1 MESLIEDEESR
12 FFDAHE
18 DIASC
23 STAIAFDAS
32 PPSISAYDVW
42 IKSPGNAEERREKF
56 LHWMGVNVEES
67 DNVDRFSASVNEATT
82 VLRSLRSEDEF
93 SSCRCD
99 SSVFSPSDNVDR
111 IVKESLCNEDDDISS
126 SLCSESPA
134 NVNGGEIEPKS
145 LNVMISASEQRDVG
159 GIMKRVKEKWL
170 SRLHKARSKEKG
182 EDHHHSSEAE
192 VSGSG
197 RIERV
202 KVKEYK
208 KEAKEL
214 SALFKG
220 QEIQAHEGAILAMKF
235 SPDGRYLAS
244 AGEDKVLRVWSV
256 VEDERCEEHD
266 VPKMDPSCIYF
277 EVSNLSELRPVAV
290 EKDGVN
296 GGSLMSPRKT
306 TESACVIIPP
316 KIFRVVDKPV
326 HEFLGHSGDIL
337 DVSWSKNNRLL
348 SASADSSVR
357 LWQIG
362 CEDCLGIYSHSNY
375 VTSVQF
381 NPVDD
386 DHFITGSIDGK
397 VRIWSAS
404 RYQVVDWVD
413 ARSIVTAVCYRP
425 DGQGVII
432 GTLTSECRFYN
443 VTGHCLQLDG
453 HICLHNKKKSSNK
466 RIISFQFD
474 STDPSRVMVASAD
487 SQVRIISGRNVVH
500 KYKGSRNAGNQISAS
515 FTGDGKHIISA
526 CDDSSVYVW
535 NCVPHDPEPPSPG
548 FFSHTKRIKIRSFE
562 KFSADVSV
570 AIPWCGFSSPG
581 ISGGSELSPSLF
593 SLGREY
599 VLDSPKGAATW
610 PEEKLASSFSPVRAI
625 RRSHYRF
632 LRSSCRRTAES
643 SHLWGL
649 VIVTGGWD
657 GRIRLFHNYGLP
669 VPV

>member
-1 MESLIEDEESR
+1 M
-12 FFDAHE
+12 
-18 DIASC
+18 
-23 STAIAFDAS
+23 
-32 PPSISAYDVW
+32 
-42 IKSPGNAEERREKF
+42 
-56 LHWMGVNVEES
+56 EES

-337 DVSWSKNNRLL
+337 DVSWSKNNVSL
-348 SASADSSVR
+348 
-357 LWQIG
+357 
-362 CEDCLGIYSHSNY
+362 HS
-375 VTSVQF
+375 
-381 NPVDD
+381 
-386 DHFITGSIDGK
+386 
-397 VRIWSAS
+397 
-404 RYQVVDWVD
+404 
-413 ARSIVTAVCYRP
+413 
-425 DGQGVII
+425 
-432 GTLTSECRFYN
+432 
-443 VTGHCLQLDG
+443 
-453 HICLHNKKKSSNK
+453 
-466 RIISFQFD
+466 
-474 STDPSRVMVASAD
+474 
-487 SQVRIISGRNVVH
+487 
-500 KYKGSRNAGNQISAS
+500 
-515 FTGDGKHIISA
+515 
-526 CDDSSVYVW
+526 
-535 NCVPHDPEPPSPG
+535 
-548 FFSHTKRIKIRSFE
+548 
-562 KFSADVSV
+562 
-570 AIPWCGFSSPG
+570 
-581 ISGGSELSPSLF
+581 
-593 SLGREY
+593 
-599 VLDSPKGAATW
+599 
-610 PEEKLASSFSPVRAI
+610 
-625 RRSHYRF
+625 
-632 LRSSCRRTAES
+632 
-643 SHLWGL
+643 
-649 VIVTGGWD
+649 
-657 GRIRLFHNYGLP
+657 
-669 VPV
+669 

>member
-1 MESLIEDEESR
+1 M
-12 FFDAHE
+12 
-18 DIASC
+18 ASC
-23 STAIAFDAS
+23 SSAIAS
-32 PPSISAYDVW
+32 PPSIYGDFPYEVW

-56 LHWMGVNVEES
+56 LHWMGVNVEEEPSKS
-67 DNVDRFSASVNEATT
+67 DNVDRFSTSFSEAATT
-82 VLRSLRSEDEF
+82 GLRSEDEF

-99 SSVFSPSDNVDR
+99 SSVFSPSEHVDR
-111 IVKESLCNEDDDISS
+111 IVKEVDVEDQSNGMVSRSLGFDDDDDDDDDISS
-126 SLCSESPA
+126 SLCSTDQIVKE
-134 NVNGGEIEPKS
+134 NGDEIEPKS
-145 LNVMISASEQRDVG
+145 LNVVISASEQRDAG
-159 GIMKRVKEKWL
+159 GIMKRVKDKWL
-170 SRLHKARSKEKG
+170 SRLHKARSKEKTEDLSG
-182 EDHHHSSEAE
+182 EAS
-192 VSGSG
+192 VSGSS

-202 KVKEYK
+202 
-208 KEAKEL
+208 
-214 SALFKG
+214 KG
-220 QEIQAHEGAILAMKF
+220 QEIQAHQGAILAMKF

-244 AGEDKVLRVWSV
+244 AGEDRVLRVWSV

-266 VPKMDPSCIYF
+266 VPKMDPTCIYF

-296 GGSLMSPRKT
+296 GSLMSPRKT

-326 HEFLGHSGDIL
+326 HEFIGHGGDIL

-362 CEDCLGIYSHSNY
+362 REDCLGIYSHSNY

-404 RYQVVDWVD
+404 HCQVVDWAD
-413 ARSIVTAVCYRP
+413 ARGIVTAVCYRP
-425 DGQGVII
+425 DGTAVIV

-535 NCVPHDPEPPSPG
+535 NCVAHDPEPPSPG
-548 FFSHTKRIKIRSFE
+548 FFSHTKRVKIRSFE

-570 AIPWCGFSSPG
+570 AIPWCGFSSPVN
-581 ISGGSELSPSLF
+581 SGGSDLSPSLF

-610 PEEKLASSFSPVRAI
+610 PEEKLASSFSPVKAI

>member
-1 MESLIEDEESR
+1 MESLTEDEESR

-18 DIASC
+18 DIAYE
-23 STAIAFDAS
+23 AS

-56 LHWMGVNVEES
+56 LHWMGVNVEEEKPHKS
-67 DNVDRFSASVNEATT
+67 DNVDRFSTTSASEPTT

-99 SSVFSPSDNVDR
+99 SSVFSPSENVDR
-111 IVKESLCNEDDDISS
+111 IVKEVDIDDDDDDISS
-126 SLCSESPA
+126 SLCSGSPSA
-134 NVNGGEIEPKS
+134 DKIVKVNGGEIEPKS
-145 LNVMISASEQRDVG
+145 ISASEQREVG
-159 GIMKRVKEKWL
+159 GIVKRVKERWL
-170 SRLHKARSKEKG
+170 SRLHKARSKEKT
-182 EDHHHSSEAE
+182 EESVSEAE
-192 VSGSG
+192 VSGS

-220 QEIQAHEGAILAMKF
+220 QEIQAHQGAILAMKF

-244 AGEDKVLRVWSV
+244 AGEDRVLRVWSV
-256 VEDERCEEHD
+256 VEDERCVEHD

-296 GGSLMSPRKT
+296 GSLMSPRKT

-316 KIFRVVDKPV
+316 KIFRLVDKPV

-337 DVSWSKNNRLL
+337 DVSWSKNNHLL
-348 SASADSSVR
+348 SASADNSVR

-404 RYQVVDWVD
+404 HCQVVDWAD
-413 ARSIVTAVCYRP
+413 ARGIVTAVCYRP
-425 DGQGVII
+425 DGQALIV

-443 VTGHCLQLDG
+443 VTGHSLQLDG

-535 NCVPHDPEPPSPG
+535 NCVVNDPEPPSPG

-570 AIPWCGFSSPG
+570 AIPWCGFSPVN
-581 ISGGSELSPSLF
+581 SGGSDLSPSLF

-610 PEEKLASSFSPVRAI
+610 PEEKLASSFSPVKAI